1 MAESKIIASLV
12 TVNWN
17 GKRFLERLLPLLE
30 KQNFPRDA
38 FEIVVVDNFTTK
50 DDSVAYIK
58 KNFPNVV
65 LIENTRNDGFAGGC
79 NIGIRASSG
88 KYIVLINNDTEPDKD
103 WLKALVECAD
113 RKKAGAVVSKLM
125 FKNRPGI
132 INNAGS
138 ILEPNA
144 SWPIRE
150 LGANEKDGP
159 KYNKEIEITAVCGAS
174 VLLSRA
180 MLEQIGIFDENFFM
194 YFEDGDLSWRGQK
207 AGWKYYYCPKSV
219 VVHEHSG
226 SSGEHSD
233 FFTYYVTRNRQ
244 LILLKHS
251 SLGIVARSYA
261 SFLRDFLVRPSLGII
276 AMRNRRH
283 NLRNLRLFVKIQLA
297 LLTHAPNSLL
307 KRLRLLRE
315 ASLK

>member
-1 MAESKIIASLV
+1 M

-17 GKRFLERLLPLLE
+17 GKRFLEKLLPLLE
-30 KQNFPRDA
+30 NQNFPKDS
-38 FEIVVVDNFTTK
+38 FEIIVVDNFTTR

-58 KNFPNVV
+58 KKFPNIK

-79 NIGIRASSG
+79 NIGIRASRG
-88 KYIVLINNDTEPDKD
+88 KYIVLINNDTEPDID
-103 WLKALVECAD
+103 WLNALVECAD
-113 RKKAGAVVSKLM
+113 RNKAGAVVSKLL

-138 ILEPNA
+138 VLESKA

-150 LGANEKDGP
+150 LGANKKDGP
-159 KYNKEIEITAVCGAS
+159 KYNKEIEITAFCGAS

-180 MLEQIGIFDENFFM
+180 MLEQIGLFDENFFM

-233 FFTYYVTRNRQ
+233 FFTHYVTRNRQ

-251 SLGIVARSYA
+251 SFSIIMRSYA
-261 SFLRDFLVRPSLGII
+261 AFLRDFLIRPLFGIL

-283 NLRNLRLFVKIQLA
+283 NLRNLRLYVEIQFA
-297 LLTHAPNSLL
+297 LFTHAPSSLL
-307 KRLRLLRE
+307 KRLHIMRE
-315 ASLK
+315 AGL